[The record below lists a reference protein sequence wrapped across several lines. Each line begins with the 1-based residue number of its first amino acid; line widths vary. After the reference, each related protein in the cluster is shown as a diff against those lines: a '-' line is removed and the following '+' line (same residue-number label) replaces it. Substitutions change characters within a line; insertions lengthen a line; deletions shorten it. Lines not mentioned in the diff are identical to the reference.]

1 MGIPKKVL
9 DWINDNVTPGTS
21 VYNQTIEFLERI
33 VKGERLN
40 WNDVYHKTIRYV
52 VSKMRKDNVLMVVRD
67 SRGSYFVINPS
78 LIE

>member
-1 MGIPKKVL
+1 VGIPKKVL